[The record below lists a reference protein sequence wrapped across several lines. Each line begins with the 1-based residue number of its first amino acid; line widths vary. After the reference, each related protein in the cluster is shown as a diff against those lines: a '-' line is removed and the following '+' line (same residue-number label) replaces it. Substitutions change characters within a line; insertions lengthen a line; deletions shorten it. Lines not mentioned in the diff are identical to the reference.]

1 MENYIESAPEPAAE
15 ALPQAPAEPAVPIE
29 PPATP
34 EKAEP
39 AVRIETPAAPEKK
52 DRKTRPVLLI
62 VLLVLLLLV
71 TAAGGYVFLRLD
83 RLEQIRQAADDC
95 KAQGDYPLAMGYYIQ
110 LLADDPISFTP
121 FTNAYVSAGADGVI
135 VCADALLE
143 TSEGTHFLARSQM
156 LDYALS
162 CATHPAVPASFDK
175 DLERRSLVCEAILAQ
190 EDGDLEKALAL
201 LNQAD
206 LRRELSYPIESVLDR
221 EATLAAA
228 LQAREEGRYE
238 DAIQLLTRSILEP
251 ELVAEIQQQI
261 VEEQDAQLMAQAR
274 AAMESLDPAAAILAL
289 RGLSRTEDQIALEA
303 EFTETWK
310 KTLTQLHET
319 YKDRLFAGAWYS
331 LALGDKPLLTG
342 DKRYDGLADALS
354 TEGKTVAGMFS
365 LLRLQ
370 DGRVA
375 LLGDTLGS
383 EAAAKEITDA
393 RDAALGLNHGL
404 ILHEDGTVTN
414 LGARQ
419 YGRGAV
425 AEWTGIVQVAA
436 GGFHSLGLKADGTV
450 AAAGLD
456 LDGQCQVTGWTDV
469 VAVAAG
475 LRHSVALTKDGH
487 VVATGDNSF
496 GQCDV
501 SLWENVIEVRCG
513 GNFTLGLTAD
523 WRLLATGD
531 NSCGQCDVS
540 GWQEVLSFDAG
551 LWHTVALL
559 SDGHVVTTGS
569 DTHGQRAVD
578 GTVLFASKR
587 ALGPVSPAEAKAE
600 TEFVYFGHP
609 SDGPWLY
616 YSAEGCLIIAFDAE
630 AGRIKPTRADL
641 ICTDGHPPVGILS
654 GGGDKPGLAV
664 HATIL
669 ARQNQAV
676 FALTGDY
683 FTFGY
688 NADGLQIRRGVVFKE
703 DQDELGF
710 GFFPDGSMRIIDPKT
725 TTAEELLSQGVR
737 DSWVF
742 GPVLI
747 VDGQA
752 RDISYHPLSYNDVT
766 MRTVVGSLCPYHHIA
781 VAYSSSTLAQV
792 IDNLLG
798 YGCNIAY
805 NLDGGRSCM
814 MVFMGN
820 KIVNRSMYINNGWRG
835 LQDMVGFLTSDLVP
849 RS

>member
-1 MENYIESAPEPAAE
+1 
-15 ALPQAPAEPAVPIE
+15 
-29 PPATP
+29 
-34 EKAEP
+34 
-39 AVRIETPAAPEKK
+39 
-52 DRKTRPVLLI
+52 
-62 VLLVLLLLV
+62 
-71 TAAGGYVFLRLD
+71 
-83 RLEQIRQAADDC
+83 
-95 KAQGDYPLAMGYYIQ
+95 
-110 LLADDPISFTP
+110 
-121 FTNAYVSAGADGVI
+121 
-135 VCADALLE
+135 
-143 TSEGTHFLARSQM
+143 
-156 LDYALS
+156 
-162 CATHPAVPASFDK
+162 
-175 DLERRSLVCEAILAQ
+175 
-190 EDGDLEKALAL
+190 
-201 LNQAD
+201 
-206 LRRELSYPIESVLDR
+206 
-221 EATLAAA
+221 
-228 LQAREEGRYE
+228 
-238 DAIQLLTRSILEP
+238 
-251 ELVAEIQQQI
+251 
-261 VEEQDAQLMAQAR
+261 
-274 AAMESLDPAAAILAL
+274 
-289 RGLSRTEDQIALEA
+289 
-303 EFTETWK
+303 
-310 KTLTQLHET
+310 
-319 YKDRLFAGAWYS
+319 
-331 LALGDKPLLTG
+331 
-342 DKRYDGLADALS
+342 
-354 TEGKTVAGMFS
+354 
-365 LLRLQ
+365 
-370 DGRVA
+370 
-375 LLGDTLGS
+375 
-383 EAAAKEITDA
+383 
-393 RDAALGLNHGL
+393 
-404 ILHEDGTVTN
+404 
-414 LGARQ
+414 
-419 YGRGAV
+419 
-425 AEWTGIVQVAA
+425 
-436 GGFHSLGLKADGTV
+436 
-450 AAAGLD
+450 
-456 LDGQCQVTGWTDV
+456 
-469 VAVAAG
+469 
-475 LRHSVALTKDGH
+475 
-487 VVATGDNSF
+487 
-496 GQCDV
+496 
-501 SLWENVIEVRCG
+501 
-513 GNFTLGLTAD
+513 
-523 WRLLATGD
+523 
-531 NSCGQCDVS
+531 
-540 GWQEVLSFDAG
+540 
-551 LWHTVALL
+551 
-559 SDGHVVTTGS
+559 VVTTGS

-616 YSAEGCLIIAFDAE
+616 YSAEGCLIISFDAE

-742 GPVLI
+742 GPTLI